1 MPEEFEKVTMTG
13 YFELVIK
20 ENSGRE
26 ITLW

>member
-1 MPEEFEKVTMTG
+1 MPEEFEKVTMAG